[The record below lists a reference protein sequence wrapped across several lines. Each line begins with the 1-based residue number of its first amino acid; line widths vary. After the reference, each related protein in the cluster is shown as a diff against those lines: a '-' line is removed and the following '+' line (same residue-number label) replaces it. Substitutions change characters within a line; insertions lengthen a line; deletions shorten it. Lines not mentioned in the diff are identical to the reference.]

1 MRYKVVFLSF
11 AALLAACS
19 NRISCEDSEL
29 AQLGINGAWEIYQ
42 RTDTVTLLPGFVQGE
57 DLKLLDDSICD
68 DLHGLWDYN
77 STSSENGGEFVVDT
91 AMGEITF
98 FTPTYSFRWE
108 YVVVDYD
115 NLVFR
120 YNDGGVEIKE
130 LWRRK

>member
-1 MRYKVVFLSF
+1 MYRLLGAFSV
-11 AALLAACS
+11 ALLLGCS
-19 NRISCEDSEL
+19 TNSDCQDSEL
-29 AQLGINGAWEIYQ
+29 SQLGITGDWEISQ
-42 RTDTVTLLPGFVQGE
+42 RTDTVTLLPVFIQDE
-57 DLKLLDDSICD
+57 DLRLLDDSICD
-68 DLHGLWDYN
+68 DLQGLWDYN
-77 STSSENGGEFVVDT
+77 ALSSENGGEFAVDT
-91 AMGEITF
+91 VMGEITF